1 MFLDEAKINIKGG
14 DGGNGA
20 VSFFFL
26 KGSYKKIASGGSG
39 GKGGNVIF
47 EASGSVA
54 TLLAFKKKV
63 HHKAEKG
70 HPGMPNN
77 RSGRNGADCIIKVPV
92 GTVIKDNSVIV
103 ADLDLEGKQ
112 YLAATGGIGGKG
124 NASFVSQQRRFP
136 GFAEFGEKVE
146 EKWITLELRLLADA
160 SLVGFPNA
168 GKSTLISR
176 ISAAKPKIAAYP
188 FTTLVPNLG
197 VVEASDSSFVVADIP
212 GIIEGAHKGT
222 GLGDRFLRHVLR
234 SKVIVIVL
242 DLSSYINEGQHSLE
256 ETFETLRNE
265 LKLYSNVLYKRDY
278 LVLLNK
284 SDLVYSKDELKALIK
299 KFTLKTKKPVMAV
312 SAVTGDGINVFIAAL
327 YKKIKKAAEK
337 ETEDKKAKEKHR
349 EGFKLYT
356 LQNNSKSGLENDSLS
371 IIRDGQEYRV
381 KNKKLERMISMMDL
395 QNEEALNY
403 LKYKLKKLKIGDRL
417 KKMGINEGSTVI
429 IGDLVFLL
437 EE

>member
-1 MFLDEAKINIKGG
+1 MFLDEAKINVKGG

-39 GKGGNVIF
+39 GKGGNVII
-47 EASGSVA
+47 EASTSIA

-70 HPGMPNN
+70 HSGMPNN

-92 GTVIKDNSVIV
+92 GTVIKDNGIIV
-103 ADLDLEGKQ
+103 ADLDFEAKQ

-160 SLVGFPNA
+160 ALVGFPNA

-176 ISAAKPKIAAYP
+176 ISAARPKIASYP

-197 VVEASDSSFVVADIP
+197 VVEFEDDTFVVADIP

-234 SKVIVIVL
+234 SKIIVIVL
-242 DLSSYINEGQHSLE
+242 DLSVLLDSTTQTLE
-256 ETFETLRNE
+256 ETFQTLRNE

-284 SDLVYSKDELKALIK
+284 SDLVYSKEELKAIIK

-312 SAVTGDGINVFIAAL
+312 SAATGEGINGFISSL

-337 ETEDKKAKEKHR
+337 EAQDKKAKEKLR

-356 LQNNSKSGLENDSLS
+356 LQNSGRSGLENDSFS
-371 IIRDGQEYRV
+371 IIRDGQEYTV

-403 LKYKLKKLKIGDRL
+403 LKYKLKKLRIGDRL

-429 IGDLVFLL
+429 IGDLVFEL

>member
-1 MFLDEAKINIKGG
+1 MFLDEAKINVKGG

-39 GKGGNVIF
+39 GKGGNVII
-47 EASGSVA
+47 EASTSIA
-54 TLLAFKKKV
+54 TLPPFKKKV

-70 HPGMPNN
+70 HSGMPNN

-92 GTVIKDNSVIV
+92 GTVIKDNGIIV
-103 ADLDLEGKQ
+103 ADLDFEAKQ

-124 NASFVSQQRRFP
+124 NASFVSQQRRPP

-160 SLVGFPNA
+160 ALVGFPNA

-176 ISAAKPKIAAYP
+176 ISAARPKIASYP

-197 VVEASDSSFVVADIP
+197 VVEFEDDTFVVADIP

-234 SKVIVIVL
+234 SKIIVIVL
-242 DLSSYINEGQHSLE
+242 DLSVLLDSTTQTLE
-256 ETFETLRNE
+256 ETFQTLRNE

-284 SDLVYSKDELKALIK
+284 SDLVYSKEELKAIIK

-312 SAVTGDGINVFIAAL
+312 SAATGEGINGFISSL

-337 ETEDKKAKEKHR
+337 EAQDKKAKEKLR

-356 LQNNSKSGLENDSLS
+356 LQNSGRSGLENDSFS
-371 IIRDGQEYRV
+371 IIRDGQEYTV

-403 LKYKLKKLKIGDRL
+403 LKYKLKKLRIGDRL

-429 IGDLVFLL
+429 IGDLVFEL